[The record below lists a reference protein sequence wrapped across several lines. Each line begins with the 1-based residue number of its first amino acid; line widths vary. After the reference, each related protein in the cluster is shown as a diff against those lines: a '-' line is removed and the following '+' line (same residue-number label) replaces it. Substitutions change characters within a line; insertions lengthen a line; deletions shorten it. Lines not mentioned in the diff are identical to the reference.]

1 MTRKPKKKTPIVIE
15 DLIVAFED
23 FSPMEYVQN
32 FLDLET
38 GEIIRISD
46 LEGDEEEAKA
56 YEKIDSDPDGYLKI
70 DTLPSRESYRQM
82 ADFTES
88 VKDLNLRNKLADDLK
103 GRGAFSRF
111 RQTISG
117 YPEEQKRW
125 FNFKDELMRK
135 LALDWLEENEVD
147 YQIAER

>member
-1 MTRKPKKKTPIVIE
+1 MTRKSKKKTPIVME

-23 FSPMEYVQN
+23 FSSMAYVQN

-56 YEKIDSDPDGYLKI
+56 YEKIDSDPDRYLKI
-70 DTLPSRESYRQM
+70 DNLPSSESYRQM
-82 ADFTES
+82 ADFTET
-88 VKDLNLRNKLADDLK
+88 VKDPNLRRKLAEDLK

-111 RQTISG
+111 RQTIYG

-125 FNFKDELMRK
+125 FDFKDELMRK
-135 LALDWLEENEVD
+135 LAMDWLEENEVD
-147 YQIAER
+147 YQIIEK